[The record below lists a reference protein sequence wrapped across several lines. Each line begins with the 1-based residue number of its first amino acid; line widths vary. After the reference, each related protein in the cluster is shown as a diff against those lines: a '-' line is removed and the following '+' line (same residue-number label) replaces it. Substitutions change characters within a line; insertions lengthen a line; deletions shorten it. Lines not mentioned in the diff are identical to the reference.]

1 MIVYNIKTQS
11 YFSWLIL
18 FSLLF
23 YREDQVFCVTD
34 ELGYKSKPKR
44 MINEKTCYQKYFE
57 ADILYLKKCYRSRN
71 CENGVNITYLL
82 QLECYLNLNANTAS
96 DVIIGAPDQSNYS
109 ITCCAVV
116 TNNNQ
121 QYSLFWWYA
130 RLINYLQV
138 SILLSFER
146 LSTPTTWFLEPQQ
159 MALCC
164 LWCDGSH
171 CENTLIQV

>member
-1 MIVYNIKTQS
+1 MYVLSNDTTQN
-11 YFSWLIL
+11 
-18 FSLLF
+18 SL
-23 YREDQVFCVTD
+23 RW
-34 ELGYKSKPKR
+34 
-44 MINEKTCYQKYFE
+44 I
-57 ADILYLKKCYRSRN
+57 YRSAKIDWTKKPIWVYSSSLPTIKWVSEQKFLKDRN
-71 CENGVNITYLL
+71 CENGLNITYLL
-82 QLECYLNLNANTAS
+82 LLECYLNINANTAS
-96 DVIIGAPDQSNYS
+96 DVIISATDQSNCS

-130 RLINYLQV
+130 RLVNYLQV

-146 LSTPTTWFLEPQQ
+146 LSTPTTWFLKPQQ